1 MSTFQLFN
9 VQRGDATFFVTA
21 CQFARSTSVNGRK
34 LISRWHAVATRVRGR
49 RRHGEKSKKAK
60 TTKGKLK
67 MKKISITFTA
77 ILLVLGCFSLSPA
90 VQAASDSRQLEKF
103 TQIDVPGA
111 MQRACL

>member
-1 MSTFQLFN
+1 
-9 VQRGDATFFVTA
+9 
-21 CQFARSTSVNGRK
+21 
-34 LISRWHAVATRVRGR
+34 
-49 RRHGEKSKKAK
+49 
-60 TTKGKLK
+60 